1 MQVKDHRI
9 YVDKKRIEKRKIYY
23 FLKRI
28 FDILLSTVG
37 LIISSVIFLL
47 VTIAIKREDNGP
59 VIYKQRRV
67 GKDGKEFDMYKFRSM
82 CVDADEKLA
91 ALKDQNEVAGALFKI
106 KDDPRITK
114 VGKFIRKTSIDEL
127 PQLYNVLRGDMSIVG
142 PRPPL
147 PSEVAEYTEYDMQRL
162 WVIPGCTGLWQA
174 TVRNTVG
181 FDEMV
186 QLDLEYIQKSGLW
199 YDLYIILLT
208 VKMLVSPK
216 GAY

>member
-1 MQVKDHRI
+1 MRVKDHRI
-9 YVDKKRIEKRKIYY
+9 YVDKKRIKKRKIYY

-67 GKDGKEFDMYKFRSM
+67 GKNGKEFDMYKFRSM

-91 ALKDQNEVAGALFKI
+91 ALKEQNEVEGAMFKI

-186 QLDLEYIQKSGLW
+186 QLDLEYIQKSSLW
-199 YDLYIILLT
+199 YDFYIILLT
-208 VKMLVSPK
+208 VKMLISPK

>member
-1 MQVKDHRI
+1 MRVKNRI
-9 YVDKKRIEKRKIYY
+9 YVDKNKIKKRKVYY
-23 FLKRI
+23 FLKRL
-28 FDILLSTVG
+28 FDILISTLG
-37 LIISSVIFLL
+37 LIVSSIIFLA
-47 VTIAIKREDNGP
+47 VTIAIKKEDDGP
-59 VIYKQRRV
+59 VIYKQRRT
-67 GKDGKEFDMYKFRSM
+67 GKDGREFEMYKFRSM
-82 CVDADEKLA
+82 CIDADAKLA
-91 ALKDQNEVAGALFKI
+91 NLKEKNEVKGAMFKI

-147 PSEVAEYTEYDMQRL
+147 PSEVAEYSEYDKQRL
-162 WVIPGCTGLWQA
+162 LVVPGCTGLWQA

-186 QLDLEYIQKSGLW
+186 QLDLKYIQKSSLW
-199 YDLYIILLT
+199 YDFYIILLT
-208 VKMLVSPK
+208 VKMLILPK

>member
-1 MQVKDHRI
+1 MRVKDHRI

-91 ALKDQNEVAGALFKI
+91 ALKDQNEVAGAMFKI

>member
-1 MQVKDHRI
+1 MRVKDHRI

-67 GKDGKEFDMYKFRSM
+67 GKNGKEFDMYKFRSM

-91 ALKDQNEVAGALFKI
+91 ALKEQNEVEGAMFKI

-186 QLDLEYIQKSGLW
+186 QLDLEYIQKSSLW
-199 YDLYIILLT
+199 YDFYIILLT
-208 VKMLVSPK
+208 VKMLISPK

>member
-1 MQVKDHRI
+1 MRVKDHRI

-59 VIYKQRRV
+59 VIYKQRRI
-67 GKDGKEFDMYKFRSM
+67 GKDGKEFNMYKFRSM

-91 ALKDQNEVAGALFKI
+91 ALKDQNEVAGAMFKI

-186 QLDLEYIQKSGLW
+186 QLDLEYIQKSSLW
-199 YDLYIILLT
+199 YDFYIILLT
-208 VKMLVSPK
+208 VKMLISPK

>member
-1 MQVKDHRI
+1 MRMKDHRI

-23 FLKRI
+23 SLKRI
-28 FDILLSTVG
+28 FDILLSAVG

-67 GKDGKEFDMYKFRSM
+67 GKNGKEFDMYKFRSM

-91 ALKDQNEVAGALFKI
+91 ALKEQNEVEGAMFKI

-186 QLDLEYIQKSGLW
+186 QLDLEYIQKSSLW
-199 YDLYIILLT
+199 YDFYIILLT
-208 VKMLVSPK
+208 VKMLISPK

>member
-1 MQVKDHRI
+1 MRVKDHRI

-28 FDILLSTVG
+28 FDILLSAVG
-37 LIISSVIFLL
+37 LIIGSVIFLL
-47 VTIAIKREDNGP
+47 VTIAIKKEDNGP
-59 VIYKQRRV
+59 VIYKQRRI
-67 GKDGKEFDMYKFRSM
+67 GKDGKEFSMYKFRSM
-82 CVDADEKLA
+82 CIDADEKLA
-91 ALKDQNEVAGALFKI
+91 ALKEQNEVEGAMFKI

-186 QLDLEYIQKSGLW
+186 QLDLEYIQKSSLW
-199 YDLYIILLT
+199 YDFYIILLT
-208 VKMLVSPK
+208 VKMLISPK

>member
-1 MQVKDHRI
+1 MRVKDHRI

-28 FDILLSTVG
+28 FDILLSAVG
-37 LIISSVIFLL
+37 LIIGSVIFLL
-47 VTIAIKREDNGP
+47 VTIAIKKEDNGP
-59 VIYKQRRV
+59 VIYKQRRI
-67 GKDGKEFDMYKFRSM
+67 GKDGKEFNMYKFRSM

-91 ALKDQNEVAGALFKI
+91 ALKEQNEVEGAMFKI

-186 QLDLEYIQKSGLW
+186 QLDLEYIQKSSLW
-199 YDLYIILLT
+199 YDFYIILLT
-208 VKMLVSPK
+208 VKMLISPK

>member
-1 MQVKDHRI
+1 MRVKDHRI

-28 FDILLSTVG
+28 FDILLSAVG
-37 LIISSVIFLL
+37 LIIGSVIFLL
-47 VTIAIKREDNGP
+47 VTIAIKKEDNGP
-59 VIYKQRRV
+59 VIYKQRRI
-67 GKDGKEFDMYKFRSM
+67 GKDGKEFNMYKFRSM

-91 ALKDQNEVAGALFKI
+91 ALKEQNEVEGAMFKI

>member
-1 MQVKDHRI
+1 MRVKDHRI

-59 VIYKQRRV
+59 VIYKQRRI
-67 GKDGKEFDMYKFRSM
+67 GKDGKEFNMYKFRSM

-91 ALKDQNEVAGALFKI
+91 ALKEQNEVEGAMFKI

-186 QLDLEYIQKSGLW
+186 QLDLEYIQKSSLW
-199 YDLYIILLT
+199 YDFYIILLT
-208 VKMLVSPK
+208 VKMLISPK